1 MDETKLAEAIV
12 NALNAAD
19 KNRAEAAK
27 DAEEI
32 RTRQKNIE
40 SLMKFTKD
48 LKESSSASKVLGN
61 ILKEQRQ
68 EYKKVED
75 QLEDLAQ
82 AYQRANTWEERKII
96 LEREREVKRSQ
107 AASMFTTALT
117 NAGVGLVKFGRDLG
131 NTVAMAGGQLVRG
144 LQQNTNSIALSAN
157 LLGAGVTAANSA
169 AQMVA
174 GGLTGLGT
182 AAMVAGGKLKILGVG
197 LTAIGTVLGFAAAK
211 TSQLA
216 KFGIEVL
223 SVELEK
229 TIAGFR
235 ATTNAGALFSD
246 GLTGM
251 RNAAGAAGLTV
262 SQFANVLSVHSADLA
277 QLGMGVTRGAIKMG
291 QVLSS
296 GGDTM
301 KRQLLNLGY
310 GFEEQAGLVAE
321 TMSRMRGL
329 GGPLGA
335 TNQEI
340 VQQTTKYAESLRLI
354 SAITGE
360 DAKKKTEQVRQQNQ
374 ILAFQQ
380 YLTSK
385 SPAQRAQIEAAMAT
399 MTELERKNFRD
410 RAILGTVI
418 NKEGAIAEATVK
430 GLRRKG
436 EEQFRQAE
444 LGMLTAE
451 SNAKLNAERGEEI
464 KNSALANK
472 DLAIAGYVLGG
483 VINEVS
489 TSMLDLAQQATVYMK
504 DAVTAAADAVKGQ
517 KKTTDELTDN
527 LRSATIAAQELALK
541 LQKLVDPFL
550 KMYASITAKMLTEI
564 STTFETIR
572 QEVTAIANGEKE
584 IPGKSAMG
592 KVGESAKE
600 GATVGAITGAIG
612 GAIVTGLAA
621 GVAGGPLGMALGG
634 LLGAAVGGFGGGTV
648 GAAGFGG
655 VEAIKQWFESR
666 EGKASGGIA
675 RGPRSGFIEK
685 LHGTEAVVP
694 LPDGKTI
701 PVKLDLAI
709 PEFGR
714 QSAALDPA
722 AMQPIHDMYDKILDS
737 SFVLKDVL
745 HSSADRFKLALES
758 SNSPSLSAR
767 FTNLAGTFVDSLLAK
782 LPTTITEQEQKNFK
796 ERAIF
801 GTVVNKEGAI
811 AEATAKSIEDIN
823 LRTLQAMNQLYDKT
837 TAPLKIDTN
846 QFSQSVAALLKGNTA
861 TEKMDDRMATLL
873 NVSTALQ
880 RQTQEDIEPDFDINE
895 VTGRMFNTDLLKA
908 QWSELI
914 EDLKS
919 KNTQIATSSVAT
931 TIQAPVNSREIADM
945 LGQTIAQSN
954 EALRGVLEQQTD
966 ILRSNMNRLDDLVSA
981 VDSGTNVNRRMY
993 YEST

>member
-19 KNRAEAAK
+19 NNRAEAAK
-27 DAEEI
+27 TAEEI
-32 RTRQKNIE
+32 RARQKNIE
-40 SLMKFTKD
+40 SLIKFTKD

-75 QLEDLAQ
+75 QLDELAQ

-107 AASMFTTALT
+107 LFQVFGTAMT
-117 NAGVGLVKFGRDLG
+117 NAGVGLVKFGKDLG

-157 LLGAGVTAANSA
+157 LLSAGVTAANSA
-169 AQMVA
+169 AQLAA
-174 GGLTGLGT
+174 GGLTGAGA
-182 AAMVAGGKLKILGVG
+182 AAMALGPKFKILGIG
-197 LTAIGTVLGFAAAK
+197 LTAVGTVLGFTAAK
-211 TSQLA
+211 ASQLA

-251 RNAAGAAGLTV
+251 RNAAGAAGLRV
-262 SQFANVLSVHSADLA
+262 DQFANVLSVHSADLA
-277 QLGMGVTRGAIKMG
+277 QLGMGVTQGAIKMG
-291 QVLSS
+291 RVLST

-321 TMSRMRGL
+321 TMSKMRGL

-340 VQQTTKYAESLRLI
+340 VQQTTKYAENLRLI

-380 YLTSK
+380 WLTSK
-385 SPAQRAQIEAAMAT
+385 TPEQRAQIDAAMAT
-399 MTELERKNFRD
+399 MTEQERKNFRD

-430 GLRRKG
+430 GLRSKG
-436 EEQFRQAE
+436 EEQFRLANAG
-444 LGMLTAE
+444 LLTAE
-451 SNAKLNAERGEEI
+451 ANARLNAEYGEQI
-464 KNSALANK
+464 KNSSMGQK
-472 DLAIAGYVLGG
+472 DIAIAGYVLGG
-483 VINEVS
+483 SIGEVS
-489 TSMLDLAQQATVYMK
+489 AGMLDLAQQATVYMK

-517 KKTTDELTDN
+517 KDTTDDLSKN
-527 LRSATIAAQELALK
+527 LRSATIAAQEMAVK
-541 LQKLVDPFL
+541 LQGLIDPFL
-550 KMYASITAKMLTEI
+550 GMYAAITAKMLTEI
-564 STTFETIR
+564 DATFEKMR
-572 QEVTAIANGEKE
+572 QEVTAIAKGEKE
-584 IPGKSAMG
+584 IPGKDSAT
-592 KVGESAKE
+592 KIVDEAAT
-600 GATVGAITGAIG
+600 GATTGAITGAIA
-612 GAIVTGLAA
+612 GAVKGVLA
-621 GVAGGPLGMALGG
+621 GIIGGPLGMIMGGLGG
-634 LLGAAVGGFGGGTV
+634 AASGALSGSTI
-648 GAAGFGG
+648 GAAGFAGI
-655 VEAIKQWFESR
+655 EAIKQWFDSR

-709 PEFGR
+709 PEFGG
-714 QSAALDPA
+714 QSTKLDPA
-722 AMQPIHDMYDKILDS
+722 AMQPINDMYAKILDS
-737 SFVLKDVL
+737 SFILKDVL
-745 HSSADRFKLALES
+745 HSSAERLKTTIES
-758 SNSPSLSAR
+758 SNPTGMAAR
-767 FTNLAGTFVDSLLAK
+767 FTNLADTFVGSILAK
-782 LPTTITEQEQKNFK
+782 LPTN
-796 ERAIF
+796 
-801 GTVVNKEGAI
+801 NLDI
-811 AEATAKSIEDIN
+811 ANAFEDIN
-823 LRTLQAMNQLYDKT
+823 SRTLQALDRIANSSQTPTEINVKTLQALNQLIDKT
-837 TAPLKIDTN
+837 IAPVQIDTN
-846 QFSQSVAALLKGNTA
+846 QFAQSVAALLKGNTV
-861 TEKMDDRMATLL
+861 TEKMDDRVATLL
-873 NVSTALQ
+873 NVSSALQ
-880 RQTQEDIEPDFDINE
+880 QQQPQDSIDTDFNINE
-895 VTGRMFNTDLLKA
+895 VTGQMFNTDLLKA

-914 EDLKS
+914 DDLKS
-919 KNTQIATSSVAT
+919 KNTQVVTSSVT
-931 TIQAPVNSREIADM
+931 TPTVTPVNSREIADM

>member
-19 KNRAEAAK
+19 KNRAEATK
-27 DAEEI
+27 DAEDL
-32 RTRQKNIE
+32 RARQKNIE

-68 EYKKVED
+68 EYKKVEE

-82 AYQRANTWEERKII
+82 QYKRAKTWEERKII
-96 LEREREVKRSQ
+96 ADREREVKRSQ
-107 AASMFTTALT
+107 ASSMFTTALT
-117 NAGVGLVKFGRDLG
+117 NAGVGLVKFGKDLG

-174 GGLTGLGT
+174 GGLTGLGA
-182 AAMVAGGKLKILGVG
+182 AAMVAGGKFKILGVG

-235 ATTNAGALFSD
+235 ATTNAGALFGD

-251 RNAAGAAGLTV
+251 RNAAGKAGLTV

-340 VQQTTKYAESLRLI
+340 VQQTTKYAENLRLI

-385 SPAQRAQIEAAMAT
+385 SPQQRAQIDAAMAT
-399 MTELERKNFRD
+399 MTEQERKNFRD

-430 GLRRKG
+430 GLRSKG
-436 EEQFRQAE
+436 EEQFRLANAG
-444 LGMLTAE
+444 LLTAE
-451 SNAKLNAERGEEI
+451 ANARLNAEYGEQI
-464 KNSALANK
+464 KNSSMGQK
-472 DLAIAGYVLGG
+472 DIAIAGYVLGG
-483 VINEVS
+483 SIGEVS
-489 TSMLDLAQQATVYMK
+489 AGMLDLAQQATVYMK

-517 KKTTDELTDN
+517 KDTTDDLSKN
-527 LRSATIAAQELALK
+527 LRSATIAAQEMAVK
-541 LQKLVDPFL
+541 LQGLIDPFL
-550 KMYASITAKMLTEI
+550 KMYADITAKMLTQI
-564 STTFETIR
+564 DATFEKMR
-572 QEVTAIANGEKE
+572 QEVTAIAKGEKE
-584 IPGKSAMG
+584 IPGKDSAT
-592 KVGESAKE
+592 KIVDEAAT
-600 GATVGAITGAIG
+600 GATTGAITGAIA
-612 GAIVTGLAA
+612 GAVK
-621 GVAGGPLGMALGG
+621 GVLVGILGGPLGMIMGG
-634 LLGAAVGGFGGGTV
+634 LKGAATGAVAGSTI
-648 GAAGFGG
+648 GAAGFAGI
-655 VEAIKQWFESR
+655 EAIKQWFDSR

-709 PEFGR
+709 PEFGG
-714 QSAALDPA
+714 QNAKLDPA
-722 AMQPIHDMYDKILDS
+722 AMQPINDMYDKILDS
-737 SFVLKDVL
+737 SFILKDVL
-745 HSSADRFKLALES
+745 HSSADQFKLALES

-782 LPTTITEQEQKNFK
+782 LPTNDLGMSNAF
-796 ERAIF
+796 
-801 GTVVNKEGAI
+801 
-811 AEATAKSIEDIN
+811 EDAN
-823 LRTLQAMNQLYDKT
+823 TRTLQALDQLANNNRVPTEIDIKT
-837 TAPLKIDTN
+837 LQALDQLANKTAAPIEINTN
-846 QFSQSVAALLKGNTA
+846 QFAQSVAALLKGNTS

-873 NVSTALQ
+873 NVSSRLQ
-880 RQTQEDIEPDFDINE
+880 QTQDNTDTDFSINE
-895 VTGRMFNTDLLKA
+895 ATGQMFNTDLLKA

-914 EDLKS
+914 DDLKS
-919 KNTQIATSSVAT
+919 KNTQIATSSITQT
-931 TIQAPVNSREIADM
+931 TAQAPVNSREIADM

-954 EALRGVLEQQTD
+954 EALRGVLEQHTD

>member
-19 KNRAEAAK
+19 NNRAEAAK
-27 DAEEI
+27 TAEEI
-32 RTRQKNIE
+32 RARQKNVD

-68 EYKKVED
+68 EYKKVEE

-82 AYQRANTWEERKII
+82 QYERAKTWEERKII
-96 LEREREVKRSQ
+96 LDREREVKRSQ

-117 NAGVGLVKFGRDLG
+117 NAGVGVIKFGRDLG
-131 NTVAMAGGQLVRG
+131 NTLAMAGGQLVRG

-182 AAMVAGGKLKILGVG
+182 AAMVAGGRLKILGVG

-251 RNAAGAAGLTV
+251 RLAAGAAGLTV
-262 SQFANVLSVHSADLA
+262 SQFANVLSVHSEDLA
-277 QLGMGVTRGAIKMG
+277 RLGMGVTRGAIKMG
-291 QVLSS
+291 EVLRS

-321 TMSRMRGL
+321 TMAKMRGF

-340 VQQTTKYAESLRLI
+340 VQQTTKYAENLRLI

-380 YLTSK
+380 YLNTK
-385 SPAQRAQIEAAMAT
+385 TPEQRAQIDAAMVT
-399 MTELERKNFRD
+399 MSEAEKKNLRD
-410 RAILGTVI
+410 RAIYGTVI
-418 NKEGAIAEATVK
+418 NKEGAILEATVK
-430 GLRRKG
+430 GLRSKG
-436 EEQFRQAE
+436 EEQFRMMDRNE
-444 LGMLTAE
+444 LTVE
-451 SNAKLNAERGEEI
+451 SNALLNAKHGEEI
-464 KNSALANK
+464 NNSTMSHR
-472 DLAIAGYVLGG
+472 DLAIAGYHVGGVLGN
-483 VINEVS
+483 VAS
-489 TSMLDLAQQATVYMK
+489 AMLDLSTQAVTYTKDAYQAAK
-504 DAVTAAADAVKGQ
+504 DAVDKQ
-517 KKTTDELTDN
+517 KVTTDELTVN

-550 KMYASITAKMLTEI
+550 KMYADITAKMLTQI
-564 STTFETIR
+564 DATFEKMR

-592 KVGESAKE
+592 KVGDAAGE
-600 GATVGAITGAIG
+600 GATVGAITGAVA
-612 GAIVTGLAA
+612 GAVMTGMAA
-621 GVAGGPLGMALGG
+621 GVAGGPLGMVLGG
-634 LLGAAVGGFGGGTV
+634 LLGAAVGGFSGGTV

-655 VEAIKQWFESR
+655 VEAIKQWFDSR

-709 PEFGR
+709 PEFGG
-714 QSAALDPA
+714 QSAKLDPA
-722 AMQPIHDMYDKILDS
+722 AMQPINDMYDKILDS
-737 SFVLKDVL
+737 SFILKDVL
-745 HSSADRFKLALES
+745 HSSADQFKLALES
-758 SNSPSLSAR
+758 SNSPSLSAK
-767 FTNLAGTFVDSLLAK
+767 FTNLADMFVGSLLAK
-782 LPTTITEQEQKNFK
+782 LPTNDLGMSNAF
-796 ERAIF
+796 
-801 GTVVNKEGAI
+801 
-811 AEATAKSIEDIN
+811 EDAN
-823 LRTLQAMNQLYDKT
+823 TRTLQALDQLANNNRVPTEIDIKT
-837 TAPLKIDTN
+837 LQALDQLANKTAAPIEINTN
-846 QFSQSVAALLKGNTA
+846 QFAQSVAALLKGNTS

-873 NVSTALQ
+873 NVSSRLQ
-880 RQTQEDIEPDFDINE
+880 QTQDNTDTDFSINE
-895 VTGRMFNTDLLKA
+895 ATGQMFNTDLLKA

-914 EDLKS
+914 DDLKS
-919 KNTQIATSSVAT
+919 KNTQIATSSITQT
-931 TIQAPVNSREIADM
+931 TAQAPVNSREIADM

-954 EALRGVLEQQTD
+954 EALRGVLEQHTD

-981 VDSGTNVNRRMY
+981 VDTGTSVNRRMY

>member
-19 KNRAEAAK
+19 NNRAEAAK
-27 DAEEI
+27 TAEEI
-32 RTRQKNIE
+32 RARQKNVD

-68 EYKKVED
+68 EYKKVEE

-82 AYQRANTWEERKII
+82 QYERAKTWEERKII
-96 LEREREVKRSQ
+96 LDREREVKRSQ

-117 NAGVGLVKFGRDLG
+117 NAGVGVIKFGRDLG
-131 NTVAMAGGQLVRG
+131 NTLAMAGGQLVRG

-174 GGLTGLGT
+174 GGLTGLGA

-251 RNAAGAAGLTV
+251 RLAAGAAGLTV

-430 GLRRKG
+430 GLRKG

-444 LGMLTAE
+444 LGILTAE
-451 SNAKLNAERGEEI
+451 SNAQLNAERGEEI

-517 KKTTDELTDN
+517 KDTTDDLTKN
-527 LRSATIAAQELALK
+527 LRSATMAAQELALK

-550 KMYASITAKMLTEI
+550 KMYADITAKMLTQI
-564 STTFETIR
+564 DATFEKMR
-572 QEVTAIANGEKE
+572 QEVTAIAKGEKE
-584 IPGKSAMG
+584 IPGKSAMT
-592 KVGESAKE
+592 KVGESAGE
-600 GATVGAITGAIG
+600 GATVGAITGAVA
-612 GAIVTGLAA
+612 GAVMTGMAA
-621 GVAGGPLGMALGG
+621 GVAGGPLGMVLGG

-655 VEAIKQWFESR
+655 VEAIKQWFDSR

-701 PVKLDLAI
+701 PVKMDLAI
-709 PEFGR
+709 PEFGG
-714 QSAALDPA
+714 QSAMLDPA

-745 HSSADRFKLALES
+745 HSSADRFKLALEV
-758 SNSPSLSAR
+758 SNPPGMAAR
-767 FTNLAGTFVDSLLAK
+767 LTNLADMFVGSMLAK
-782 LPTTITEQEQKNFK
+782 LPTTMAEQEQKNFR
-796 ERAIF
+796 ERAIL

-837 TAPLKIDTN
+837 TAPVQIDTN
-846 QFSQSVAALLKGNTA
+846 QFAQSVAALLKGNTA
-861 TEKMDDRMATLL
+861 AEKMDDRMATLL

-895 VTGRMFNTDLLKA
+895 VTGRMFDTDLLKA

-919 KNTQIATSSVAT
+919 KNTQIATSSITQT
-931 TIQAPVNSREIADM
+931 TAQAPVNSREIADM

-954 EALRGVLEQQTD
+954 EALRGVLEQHTD